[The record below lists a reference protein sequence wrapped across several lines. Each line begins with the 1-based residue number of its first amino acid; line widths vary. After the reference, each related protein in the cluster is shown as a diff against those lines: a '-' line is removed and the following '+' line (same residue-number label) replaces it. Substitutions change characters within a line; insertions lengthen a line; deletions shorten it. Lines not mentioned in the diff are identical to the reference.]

1 MHITTIAAFV
11 QSYETSSL
19 FTIVK
24 INDKN
29 KIGSTIRTDVEDKWY
44 QFSSFVKFND
54 LEEKFPV

>member
-29 KIGSTIRTDVEDKWY
+29 KCMYVSTYFIDLPGNNLWK
-44 QFSSFVKFND
+44 QFFLPKRRYST
-54 LEEKFPV
+54 L